1 MNGGVTLRGLTEVPM
16 INHRAPVPFTRRRLL
31 AAAVAAACGWALWP
45 SARALAGGFGPGA
58 PRPVERPLAA
68 ANLYGAHD
76 LAG

>member
-16 INHRAPVPFTRRRLL
+16 INHRDPVPFTRRRLL

-58 PRPVERPLAA
+58 PGPVERPLAA
-68 ANLYGAHD
+68 ANLYAAHD